1 GALSGGEKQ
10 RVFIAKAIASRPDLL
25 VMDEPTAGVDPESER
40 RFYDLLGRL
49 KDELGL
55 TVIFVS
61 HDLGVVSARVDRVA
75 CLNRTLVYEGP
86 PRALHDEA
94 LLRTLYGGGTVT
106 IAHSEEEPH
115 THGHEGV
122 PMATDLLSIFQFGF
136 MQRALIAGLVIA
148 TVCGVLGVF
157 VVLRRTAPLGD
168 ALAEVSC
175 GGVAIGIAAGL
186 SPIEMAILI
195 AVLGGI
201 GIRVLRERHLYGELS
216 LTVIQAARLG
226 GGVVVISMVGGLN
239 VEILSFLFGQSLT
252 VTWSDFALIV
262 VLLAAT
268 ILVLA
273 VLYKEFFL

>member
-1 GALSGGEKQ
+1 MTTTSAFPAANRPVGQVIVRASHVELYRDGQEVLRDVDLEVAKGEILGIVGPNGGGKTSLLRLILGLDRPSSGEIELFGQPVSRFREWHRVGYIPQHAVAFDPNWFRPEDFAVARSATELCGLSGLEGRRVGALSGGEKQ

-106 IAHSEEEPH
+106 IAHSEEQPH
-115 THGHEGV
+115 THGH
-122 PMATDLLSIFQFGF
+122 
-136 MQRALIAGLVIA
+136 
-148 TVCGVLGVF
+148 
-157 VVLRRTAPLGD
+157 
-168 ALAEVSC
+168 
-175 GGVAIGIAAGL
+175 
-186 SPIEMAILI
+186 
-195 AVLGGI
+195 
-201 GIRVLRERHLYGELS
+201 
-216 LTVIQAARLG
+216 
-226 GGVVVISMVGGLN
+226 
-239 VEILSFLFGQSLT
+239 
-252 VTWSDFALIV
+252 
-262 VLLAAT
+262 
-268 ILVLA
+268 
-273 VLYKEFFL
+273 

>member
-1 GALSGGEKQ
+1 MSTISEIPTADRLVGQVIVRASHVELYRDGQEVLRDVNLEVAKGEILGIVGPNGGGKTSLLRLILGLERTSSGEVELFGEPVSRFREWHRVGYIPQHAVAFDPNFPATVRETVLLGRVAPRGVFHWFRPEDFAVARSATELCGLSGLEGRRVGALSGGEKQ

-115 THGHEGV
+115 THGH
-122 PMATDLLSIFQFGF
+122 
-136 MQRALIAGLVIA
+136 
-148 TVCGVLGVF
+148 
-157 VVLRRTAPLGD
+157 
-168 ALAEVSC
+168 
-175 GGVAIGIAAGL
+175 
-186 SPIEMAILI
+186 
-195 AVLGGI
+195 
-201 GIRVLRERHLYGELS
+201 
-216 LTVIQAARLG
+216 
-226 GGVVVISMVGGLN
+226 
-239 VEILSFLFGQSLT
+239 
-252 VTWSDFALIV
+252 
-262 VLLAAT
+262 
-268 ILVLA
+268 
-273 VLYKEFFL
+273 